1 MNPILL
7 AGFGAYGHTPA
18 IISGGIPKEEVG
30 AYPSGVINR
39 FFDAN
44 VVISVPVAYIYMP
57 NPIAPEFQLIGTPS
71 AEKTVRAWE

>member
-1 MNPILL
+1 LNPILL

-44 VVISVPVAYIYMP
+44 VVISVPVAY
-57 NPIAPEFQLIGTPS
+57 
-71 AEKTVRAWE
+71 AEPDCTGVPTDWNAVG